1 MLLLYI
7 VHAFVSILQEVKCHC
22 NVQAYTI
29 SERAGAVRIYLR
41 VNKAAAFDYS
51 VIIGTTDTSAS
62 KCIYV

>member
-1 MLLLYI
+1 M
-7 VHAFVSILQEVKCHC
+7 SLQRT
-22 NVQAYTI
+22 AYTI